1 MTELT
6 PITSATGLPPLVV
19 DLDGTLTPTDTLI
32 ESIISLLKQSPLYLF
47 KLVLWLLNGRAAF
60 KRQVASHSHFT
71 PVHLPWR
78 PELLA
83 YLREQHAQNRRLV
96 LATAADDS
104 IAQVVAREI
113 GLFDQVIASD
123 GLRNLKGKAK
133 LEAIQ
138 QAVGPRFV
146 YAGDSVADL
155 PIWQAAEAAILVGTS
170 DAVRKAVVANGIRI
184 EQEFVQARATWRV
197 WARALRI
204 HQWVKNFLIFVPLLT
219 AFGFGDLGKCIA
231 ALLAFIAFSLAA
243 SATYIGNDL
252 WDLDNDRQHPRKKSR
267 PLASGLLSIPAALG
281 AANLLLV
288 TAFTIAMAVSP
299 AFAGMLAGYTVLTVL
314 YSWVLKQYVLVDVI
328 MLALLYTLRVLAGA
342 VAISV
347 PISPWLLAFSVFT
360 FFSLALVKRCAEL
373 VTLQH
378 QGKRGSHGRDYQVSD
393 LVVLWPLGIGASLCS
408 VVVFGLFIGTPATQ
422 ARYGNTDA
430 LWLVGIGL
438 IYWFARLWI
447 KTARGEM
454 HDDPIVFALY
464 DFGSRVAI
472 LCMLVTTV
480 AARYLPSLGVS

>member
-6 PITSATGLPPLVV
+6 PITSAIGLPPLVV

-78 PELLA
+78 PALLA
-83 YLREQHAQNRRLV
+83 YLREQHAQNRRLI

-219 AFGFGDLGKCIA
+219 
-231 ALLAFIAFSLAA
+231 
-243 SATYIGNDL
+243 
-252 WDLDNDRQHPRKKSR
+252 
-267 PLASGLLSIPAALG
+267 
-281 AANLLLV
+281 
-288 TAFTIAMAVSP
+288 
-299 AFAGMLAGYTVLTVL
+299 
-314 YSWVLKQYVLVDVI
+314 
-328 MLALLYTLRVLAGA
+328 
-342 VAISV
+342 
-347 PISPWLLAFSVFT
+347 
-360 FFSLALVKRCAEL
+360 
-373 VTLQH
+373 
-378 QGKRGSHGRDYQVSD
+378 
-393 LVVLWPLGIGASLCS
+393 
-408 VVVFGLFIGTPATQ
+408 
-422 ARYGNTDA
+422 
-430 LWLVGIGL
+430 
-438 IYWFARLWI
+438 
-447 KTARGEM
+447 
-454 HDDPIVFALY
+454 
-464 DFGSRVAI
+464 
-472 LCMLVTTV
+472 
-480 AARYLPSLGVS
+480 